1 MRRNGRQNTNECWV
15 GRRRANSRT
24 EPASDPIRE
33 PSGGEGRRF
42 PNTSVRSR
50 LRLTIRKAANDFVQQ
65 SKWHWPLAPPFF
77 LAADAKHIAA
87 THADGS
93 LMSLRAL
100 NRLLPPD
107 RAKPSCSTEPD
118 SDLLIPRFQT
128 AKL

>member
-87 THADGS
+87 THARS
-93 LMSLRAL
+93 EEHTSEFQSRLHFVC
-100 NRLLPPD
+100 RLLLE
-107 RAKPSCSTEPD
+107 KKTHI
-118 SDLLIPRFQT
+118 L
-128 AKL
+128 